1 MKKTAIRN
9 VFITCAAMFVAAML
23 AMTVWFAQSGGTAA
37 YADEG
42 DTYTQ
47 NFTSADAVNEDFEA
61 YYQSTMGASS
71 NRTSVG
77 ASSSDTTNYY
87 VERGELI
94 RHSVEGDI
102 SRDLGTDS
110 FAILT
115 FTKQQYVNFDLTVE
129 YKMGAATY
137 YWPVVAFRQSE
148 AGKYFLE
155 TGGGIFAQ
163 QEGMV
168 TLWGADVDGIGGP
181 YESTSPGGY
190 DRNAWHKFRIR
201 LDGLDLTVWLD
212 GSGTPA
218 LTRKLPYSAFKRGYI
233 SLISVNNDSRFRNFS
248 VTELATRAL
257 DAEVPQPP
265 TPSADTHDSLDKLAE
280 KVDKIDELGGKTQTA
295 ATVPETP
302 KPAEVKGCGGAATAS
317 ATVAALGALA
327 VSALLAIGK
336 KKKDCRARFTC
347 SQ

>member
-1 MKKTAIRN
+1 
-9 VFITCAAMFVAAML
+9 MFVAAML

-115 FTKQQYVNFDLTVE
+115 FTKQQ
-129 YKMGAATY
+129 
-137 YWPVVAFRQSE
+137 
-148 AGKYFLE
+148 
-155 TGGGIFAQ
+155 
-163 QEGMV
+163 
-168 TLWGADVDGIGGP
+168 
-181 YESTSPGGY
+181 
-190 DRNAWHKFRIR
+190 
-201 LDGLDLTVWLD
+201 
-212 GSGTPA
+212 
-218 LTRKLPYSAFKRGYI
+218 
-233 SLISVNNDSRFRNFS
+233 
-248 VTELATRAL
+248 
-257 DAEVPQPP
+257 
-265 TPSADTHDSLDKLAE
+265 
-280 KVDKIDELGGKTQTA
+280 
-295 ATVPETP
+295 
-302 KPAEVKGCGGAATAS
+302 
-317 ATVAALGALA
+317 
-327 VSALLAIGK
+327 
-336 KKKDCRARFTC
+336 
-347 SQ
+347 

>member
-9 VFITCAAMFVAAML
+9 VFITLAAML
-23 AMTVWFAQSGGTAA
+23 AVAAIASALFMPRGTAA
-37 YADEG
+37 YAAEG

-47 NFTSADAVNEDFEA
+47 NFASADKVNEDFEA

-218 LTRKLPYSAFKRGYI
+218 LTDRK
-233 SLISVNNDSRFRNFS
+233 SV
-248 VTELATRAL
+248 V
-257 DAEVPQPP
+257 
-265 TPSADTHDSLDKLAE
+265 
-280 KVDKIDELGGKTQTA
+280 
-295 ATVPETP
+295 
-302 KPAEVKGCGGAATAS
+302 
-317 ATVAALGALA
+317 
-327 VSALLAIGK
+327 
-336 KKKDCRARFTC
+336 
-347 SQ
+347 

>member
-23 AMTVWFAQSGGTAA
+23 AAALLFAQGGVAA
-37 YADEG
+37 YAAEG

-47 NFTSADAVNEDFEA
+47 NFASADKVNEDFEA

-248 VTELATRAL
+248 VTELATKAL

-265 TPSADTHDSLDKLAE
+265 KPSADTNDSLDKLAE
-280 KVDKIDELGGKTQTA
+280 KVDKIDELGGKTQSS
-295 ATVPETP
+295 ATVPEKPEQP
-302 KPAEVKGCGGAATAS
+302 KQVKGCGGAATAS

-336 KKKDCRARFTC
+336 KKRDCRARFTC